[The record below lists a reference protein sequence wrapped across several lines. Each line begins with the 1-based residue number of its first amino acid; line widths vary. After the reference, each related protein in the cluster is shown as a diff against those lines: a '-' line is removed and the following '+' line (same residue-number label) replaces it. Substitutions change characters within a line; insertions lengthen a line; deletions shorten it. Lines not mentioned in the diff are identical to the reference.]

1 MRSSAP
7 TSQHKRNQVC
17 FSSEKKILSSRELSA
32 DKPGVRARYSH
43 PAMTDEDLIR
53 NTVARYSHCLDDR
66 RFKEWSETFTEDGVF
81 GSRNG
86 RAAIYE
92 NILGG
97 ELATIPELQ
106 RRHIVTNLE
115 IHVHQDEADAT
126 SDLLMYDKRGSG
138 PWSLRIGRYYDKLR
152 RQPDG
157 NWLFSVRRLEW
168 VDTAPALAPRQ
179 SVEVA
184 GFKHANPIP
193 VASRVG
199 GLLMSGVVT
208 GRDPQSGAMPADISA
223 QAANLFQHVRNIVE
237 SAGGTTASILKL
249 TVWLKD
255 PGDREALN
263 REWVAMFP
271 DAESRPAR
279 HTLPLTGGGDTLIQC
294 DVTAVL
300 NPYSNRVSS

>member
-1 MRSSAP
+1 
-7 TSQHKRNQVC
+7 
-17 FSSEKKILSSRELSA
+17 
-32 DKPGVRARYSH
+32 
-43 PAMTDEDLIR
+43 MTDEDIIR

-86 RAAIYE
+86 RGAIYA
-92 NILGG
+92 NILQG
-97 ELATIPELQ
+97 ELATMPALQ

-115 IHVHQDEADAT
+115 IYVHQDEADAT
-126 SDLLMYDKRGSG
+126 SDLLMYDKHGDS

-157 NWLFSVRRLEW
+157 NWLFSLRRLEW
-168 VDTAPALAPRQ
+168 LDSAPSRH
-179 SVEVA
+179 SVHIH
-184 GFKHANPIP
+184 GFKHVNPIP

-199 GLLMSGVVT
+199 NVIMSGVIT
-208 GRDPQSGAMPADISA
+208 GRDPQSGEMPKDIA
-223 QAANLFQHVRNIVE
+223 PQAANMFQYVRNIVE
-237 SAGGTTASILKL
+237 SAGGTTASILKI

-263 REWVAMFP
+263 HEWVAMFP

-279 HTLPLTGGGDTLIQC
+279 HTLPLTGAGDTLIQC

-300 NPYSNRVSS
+300 NPT